1 LNRDKKLIIII
12 IAGFALIPLHATGL
26 LSLEEKGMCKLSTPQ
41 MDQGKM
47 IIGSTT
53 MQSIITQTNC
63 EKSCQSFN
71 QYDTVATC
79 EFEGNFGTDWI
90 KTSED
95 FPITDVFGVK

>member
-1 LNRDKKLIIII
+1 MNRNKKLIIITI
-12 IAGFALIPLHATGL
+12 TAFVLLLLHATGY
-26 LSLEEKGMCKLSTPQ
+26 LSLEEKGMCKVQTPQ
-41 MDQGKM
+41 VDQGKM

-53 MQSIITQTNC
+53 SQSIITQTDC

-79 EFEGNFGTDWI
+79 EFEGNFGTDWV

-95 FPITDVFGVK
+95 FPITDVFGIK

>member
-1 LNRDKKLIIII
+1 MNKIIII
-12 IAGFALIPLHATGL
+12 LIIAAFVLIPLNSGGF

-41 MDQGKM
+41 MDQGKT

-53 MQSIITQTNC
+53 MQSILTQTEC

-95 FPITDVFGVK
+95 FPITDVFGIK